1 MAFIRTLESF
11 QDVLN
16 VIGTED
22 EVNLM
27 YFTRQDCGVCHAVKP
42 AVSGLLGKYPQIKGY
57 DCYLESDPM
66 IAGQYS
72 LYNVPVILVYVNG
85 REVLREGRF
94 IVMDVLE
101 PKILRIL
108 ENFGKL

>member
-1 MAFIRTLESF
+1 MGFIKTLKTF
-11 QDVLN
+11 QDVQD
-16 VIGTED
+16 VISTED

-27 YFTRQDCGVCHAVKP
+27 YFSRHDCGVCHAVKP
-42 AVSGLLGKYPQIKGY
+42 NVEALLEKYPQVKGY
-57 DCYLESDPM
+57 DCYLETDPM

-72 LYNVPVILVYVNG
+72 LYNVPVILIFVNS

-101 PKILRIL
+101 PKLERIL
-108 ENFGKL
+108 TSFGKI